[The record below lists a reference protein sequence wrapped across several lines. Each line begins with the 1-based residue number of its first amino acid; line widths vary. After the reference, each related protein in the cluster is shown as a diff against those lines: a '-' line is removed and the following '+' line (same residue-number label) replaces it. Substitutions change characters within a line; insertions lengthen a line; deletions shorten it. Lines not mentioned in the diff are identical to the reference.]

1 MGIEKLGLA
10 RLNAWLGFD
19 PVESSYATEI
29 KYSGT
34 VITEYNGAPTEDLIF
49 IPTGRSAGE

>member
-1 MGIEKLGLA
+1 MGMDPEELGLA

-19 PVESSYATEI
+19 PVGSSYAAEI

-34 VITEYNGAPTEDLIF
+34 VITEQ
-49 IPTGRSAGE
+49 TGFRQKI